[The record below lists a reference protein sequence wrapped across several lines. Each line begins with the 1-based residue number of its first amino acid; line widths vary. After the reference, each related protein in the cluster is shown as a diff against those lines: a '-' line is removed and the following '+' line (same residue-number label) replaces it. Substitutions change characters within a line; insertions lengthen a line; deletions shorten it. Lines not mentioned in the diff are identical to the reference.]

1 MLLNGKVAVV
11 TGASMGIGEAIAKL
25 FANQGASVVL
35 SSRDL
40 ARAEAARGRI
50 GNQDR
55 TMAVA
60 CDVRNREEIERLM
73 GLTLH
78 NFGRVDIW
86 VNNAGH
92 GLFDTVAA
100 MDMNACR
107 EMFDT
112 NVFGAVDGMQ
122 VAAAQM
128 KQQGGGTIINI
139 SSVAGHIPV
148 PLGVAYAATKHAVNA
163 FGKGARIE
171 LQKYGI
177 NVLTVCPGFIKTNFA
192 KNMQRGEKYADVN
205 TEMRGGTADQVARA
219 TLRGYLKGK
228 RQVVVPWFYHIFIK
242 LYQLFPGLV
251 ERVLIEVRKRQS
263 GMTPKD

>member
-1 MLLNGKVAVV
+1 MLLNGKVAVI

-25 FANQGASVVL
+25 FASEGASVVL

-40 ARAEAARGRI
+40 ARAEAARTRVGY
-50 GNQDR
+50 QER

-73 GLTLH
+73 SLAVH

-139 SSVAGHIPV
+139 SSVAGYIPV
-148 PLGVAYAATKHAVNA
+148 PLGVAYAATKFALNA
-163 FGKGARIE
+163 LGRGARLE
-171 LQKYGI
+171 LKKYGI
-177 NVLTVCPGFIKTNFA
+177 NVLSVCPGFIKTNFQE
-192 KNMQRGEKYADVN
+192 NMLRAERFSGMKSRTTGA
-205 TEMRGGTADQVARA
+205 TADQVARA

-228 RQVVVPWFYHIFIK
+228 RQVVVPWYYHIAIR

-251 ERVLIEVRKRQS
+251 EWGMLEGRKRQGVS
-263 GMTPKD
+263 QK